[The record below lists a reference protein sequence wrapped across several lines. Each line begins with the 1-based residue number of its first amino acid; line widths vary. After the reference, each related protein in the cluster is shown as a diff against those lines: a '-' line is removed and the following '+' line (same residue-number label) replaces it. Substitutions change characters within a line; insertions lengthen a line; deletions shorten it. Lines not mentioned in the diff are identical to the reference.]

1 MKMKKELFQY
11 CDSVLHIRKS
21 GRFRSFEKL
30 LGDYWVFREKKYG
43 TLLFITSDIEKTYST
58 IHKTIVTYM
67 KCMDIMNIRKET
79 DEIIIDCLIGNSEKI
94 LIMIKGDCNIES
106 VKNMRVDQIF
116 IDCIGDDDIKV
127 TSDIITNYLL
137 PLTVHNNEKDLDKII
152 LIY

>member
-1 MKMKKELFQY
+1 MKKELFQY
-11 CDSVLHIRKS
+11 CDSVKKKKKS
-21 GRFRSFEKL
+21 RRVRSFEKL
-30 LGDYWVFREKKYG
+30 LDDYWVFREKNYG
-43 TLLFITSDIEKTYST
+43 TLLFITSDIEKTYNI

-94 LIMIKGDCNIES
+94 LIMIKSDCNIES
-106 VKNMRVDQIF
+106 VKNMRVDQVF

-127 TSDIITNYLL
+127 TSDIIANYLL
-137 PLTVHNNEKDLDKII
+137 PLTVHNNGKDLDKIV

>member
-1 MKMKKELFQY
+1 MKKELFQY

-21 GRFRSFEKL
+21 RRGRSFEKL
-30 LGDYWVFREKKYG
+30 LDDYWEKKKKNYG
-43 TLLFITSDIEKTYST
+43 TLLFITSDIEKTYNI

-94 LIMIKGDCNIES
+94 LIMIKSDCNIES
-106 VKNMRVDQIF
+106 VKNMRVDQVF

-127 TSDIITNYLL
+127 TSDIIANYLL
-137 PLTVHNNEKDLDKII
+137 PLTVHNNGKDLDKIV